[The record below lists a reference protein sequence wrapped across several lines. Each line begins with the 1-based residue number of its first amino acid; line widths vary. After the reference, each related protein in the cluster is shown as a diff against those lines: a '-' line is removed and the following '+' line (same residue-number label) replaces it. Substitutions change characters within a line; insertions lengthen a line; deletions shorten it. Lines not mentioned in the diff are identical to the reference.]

1 MAKNIIEIDS
11 LGGIGMVENGNCL
24 VMIYTNYGVLMY
36 DSGIEKFLLNDI
48 EISSDDF
55 ELENAYREVIKAM
68 SYTIKMYA
76 PKRA

>member
-48 EISSDDF
+48 EILSDDF
-55 ELENAYREVIKAM
+55 KLENAYREVIKAM

>member
-11 LGGIGMVENGNCL
+11 IGGVGITETGSCL
-24 VMIYTNYGVLMY
+24 VLIYTNYGVLMY

-55 ELENAYREVIKAM
+55 ELENTYREVIKAM